1 MELFLKKK
9 KTIEAI
15 DSFVDEKKDV
25 HSFYAYCW
33 VLQVVKMGKVLRRK
47 QTWMYSKP
55 KDRGNINRCDRNVN
69 TTAYEKK
76 A

>member
-1 MELFLKKK
+1 MEKGRVFFLCLLLGFAGC
-9 KTIEAI
+9 ENG
-15 DSFVDEKKDV
+15 
-25 HSFYAYCW
+25 
-33 VLQVVKMGKVLRRK
+33 MGKVLRRK

-76 A
+76 T